1 MGNMSEHVKAM
12 EEKYP
17 EMTKKFREIQQEQYE
32 TFCSKM
38 LNYGTAN
45 IALGTNL
52 DNADDIKM
60 SLSGIWFR
68 MNDKIQRLKQLVVL
82 GNPDRVGESVADTF
96 GDLSVYGILAQIIP
110 SGKWGK

>member
-1 MGNMSEHVKAM
+1 MKNEAVGIM
-12 EEKYP
+12 EERYP
-17 EMTKKFREIQQEQYE
+17 QMTAEFRRIQEEQYKM
-32 TFCSKM
+32 FCAKM

-45 IALGTNL
+45 IALGTSL
-52 DNADDIKM
+52 DNKDDIKM

-82 GNPDRVGESVADTF
+82 SDPDQVGESVSDTF

>member
-1 MGNMSEHVKAM
+1 M

-17 EMTKKFREIQQEQYE
+17 QMTSKFKEIQKEQYE
-32 TFCSKM
+32 MFCAKM

-45 IALGTNL
+45 IALGTDL
-52 DNADDIKM
+52 QTAEEIKM

-68 MNDKIQRLKQLVVL
+68 VQDKIQRLKQLVVL
-82 GNPDRVGESVADTF
+82 GQADMVNESTSDAFQDM
-96 GDLSVYGILAQIIP
+96 SVYGILAQIIP

>member
-1 MGNMSEHVKAM
+1 MKSAIEIM

-17 EMTKKFREIQQEQYE
+17 EMTAEFKRIQQEQYE
-32 TFCSKM
+32 TFCAKM

-45 IALGTNL
+45 IALGTSL
-52 DNADDIKM
+52 DNKDDIKM

-82 GNPDRVGESVADTF
+82 GQPDQVGESVSDTF
-96 GDLSVYGILAQIIP
+96 SDMSIYGILARIVP

>member
-1 MGNMSEHVKAM
+1 MNDSIRLM

-17 EMTKKFREIQQEQYE
+17 QMTDKFKEIQRQQYE
-32 TFCSKM
+32 LFCAKM
-38 LNYGTAN
+38 LNYGTSN
-45 IALGTNL
+45 IALGTDL
-52 DNADDIKM
+52 SNADDIKM

-110 SGKWGK
+110 SGKWGN

>member
-1 MGNMSEHVKAM
+1 MNNLDAITLM

-17 EMTKKFREIQQEQYE
+17 EMTNKFKQIQREQYE
-32 TFCSKM
+32 LFCGKM
-38 LNYGTAN
+38 LNYGTSN
-45 IALGTNL
+45 IALGTEL
-52 DNADDIKM
+52 RTADDIKM

-82 GNPDRVGESVADTF
+82 GNPDAVGESVADTF